1 VRTAL
6 LTAANWYES
15 WVIFYL
21 FAISAIY
28 MVLSLTGLVDLLR
41 RRFFQYDPL
50 VERTAEMSS
59 LMPPVSILAP
69 AYNESASIC
78 QSVRAMLAL
87 KYPEFEVIVINDGSK
102 DDTLALLI
110 REFHL
115 YKSARYFDHTLASH
129 PIRAVYESID
139 PIPLVVIDK
148 ENGGKS
154 DALNS
159 GLNVARYPLVCGVD
173 ADSVLEE
180 SALLRAV
187 RPFLYDPDRVLA
199 VGGIVRVAN
208 GCRVSAGRV
217 TEVDLPKS
225 WIARFQVVEYLR
237 AFLGGRVA
245 FSAYNCLVVIS
256 GAFGLFSKSALLA
269 VGGYRTDTVGEDMEL
284 VMRLHHWARSQGRE
298 YRIVFEPNPVCWTQ
312 VPESLAT
319 LRRQRNR
326 WQRGTIETL
335 WAHRKMFLNP
345 KYGALGM
352 AAFPYFV
359 LFEMLGPL
367 IEFTGYVLTLVGV
380 GFGFFGYQTALLFL
394 LASISFGVLLSVGS
408 VVLEELTLRRYP
420 RVHDLLLLVISG
432 VLESLG
438 FRQLLTV
445 WRSGAFLDVLRG
457 RTGWGVMERKGFG

>member
-6 LTAANWYES
+6 LAAANWYEG

-21 FAISAIY
+21 FAISTIY
-28 MVLSLTGLVDLLR
+28 LLLSVTGLVDLLR
-41 RRFFQYDPL
+41 RRFLQYDPL
-50 VERTAEMSS
+50 VERTTESSS

-69 AYNESASIC
+69 AHNEASSVC
-78 QSVRAMLAL
+78 HSVRAMLGL

-102 DDTLALLI
+102 DNTLALLI
-110 REFHL
+110 QEFHL
-115 YKSARYFDHTLASH
+115 YKSARFFDDTITTC
-129 PIRAVYESID
+129 PIRSVYESID

-154 DALNS
+154 DALNA
-159 GLNVARYPLVCGVD
+159 GLNLARYPLVCGVD
-173 ADSVLEE
+173 ADSLLEE
-180 SALLRAV
+180 EALLRAV
-187 RPFLYDPDRVLA
+187 RPFIYDPDRVLA

-208 GCRVSAGRV
+208 GCKVTAGRV
-217 TEVDLPKS
+217 TGVNLPKS

-284 VMRLHHWARSQGRE
+284 VIRLHHWAHGQGRD
-298 YRIVFEPNPVCWTQ
+298 YRIVFEPNPVCWTE

-326 WQRGTIETL
+326 WQRGTIEAL
-335 WAHRKMFLNP
+335 WAHRKMLFRP

-359 LFEMLGPL
+359 LFEMFGPL
-367 IEFTGYVLTLVGV
+367 VELTGYILTVAGIC
-380 GFGFFGYQTALLFL
+380 FGFLRYEAALLFL

-420 RVHDLLLLVISG
+420 KVHDLLLLVVSSI
-432 VLESLG
+432 LESLG

-445 WRSGAFLDVLRG
+445 WRAGAFVDVLRG